1 MRSGPFVDC
10 VQRPWLSSS
19 EKAHTLNLTQ
29 LMWRALFFQTS
40 KFRPSHCQRRHTEL
54 NEAAGWTNT
63 ANRIALTTNMAH
75 IMLNY
80 GTRHDWT
87 HIQTGEAALR
97 MARILN
103 AIYREHRGAKFLW
116 EMFVFLLFYFF
127 PLYANPSPA
136 YLMNTYSLSIYWAYA
151 AGQGLCEEP
160 TANERDCESVKRRLG
175 NGGQCDDL
183 SGVSG
188 CCGTYPNL
196 GSTQPNGS
204 KVVPP
209 LPYRHHKCCCIPT
222 LWNSSP
228 RK

>member
-1 MRSGPFVDC
+1 MRLSWQAIWGCSRCALTMLQDMLRKRLLRSQHTWAHLLNKNKAKSMRSGPFVNG
-10 VQRPWLSSS
+10 VQRPRLSSS

-29 LMWRALFFQTS
+29 LIWRALFFQTS

-80 GTRHDWT
+80 GPRHDWT

-103 AIYREHRGAKFLW
+103 AIYQEHRGAKFLW

-127 PLYANPSPA
+127 PLFVQI
-136 YLMNTYSLSIYWAYA
+136 L
-151 AGQGLCEEP
+151 
-160 TANERDCESVKRRLG
+160 
-175 NGGQCDDL
+175 
-183 SGVSG
+183 
-188 CCGTYPNL
+188 
-196 GSTQPNGS
+196 
-204 KVVPP
+204 P
-209 LPYRHHKCCCIPT
+209 LRT
-222 LWNSSP
+222 LWTLTH
-228 RK
+228 

>member
-1 MRSGPFVDC
+1 MGLWRYRLFPSVNRESTATGPTGISPFPWHPHPTTACGSPDRLSGAAAGVLWPCYKICCGRDCWDPSTPGHICSAKTKQNSMCSGPFVDG
-10 VQRPWLSSS
+10 VQRPRLSSS

-80 GTRHDWT
+80 GPRHDWT

-103 AIYREHRGAKFLW
+103 AIYQEHRGAKFLW

-127 PLYANPSPA
+127 PLFVQI
-136 YLMNTYSLSIYWAYA
+136 L
-151 AGQGLCEEP
+151 
-160 TANERDCESVKRRLG
+160 
-175 NGGQCDDL
+175 
-183 SGVSG
+183 
-188 CCGTYPNL
+188 
-196 GSTQPNGS
+196 
-204 KVVPP
+204 P
-209 LPYRHHKCCCIPT
+209 LRT
-222 LWNSSP
+222 LWTLTH
-228 RK
+228 